1 MIPSG
6 HRRSSDIGDSAYVVM
21 KPGFQNNIWIQ
32 QIFYLKK
39 MKIYFIYDV
48 VIAKAHAT
56 LGKFDTQLGNF
67 QDVRVCL
74 AHSLRWD
81 AFIYVYLNWKK
92 TPNMIIQN
100 YIKELIVQAVA
111 GFSLWAVWFH
121 QSWSWFFPF
130 PHLCRLWP
138 HHQSLGCHQRC
149 PHLVH
154 LHPHSFP
161 HESKQYADP
170 WCPRSDQGPRASND
184 TRSSPK

>member
-81 AFIYVYLNWKK
+81 AFIYVYLN
-92 TPNMIIQN
+92 
-100 YIKELIVQAVA
+100 
-111 GFSLWAVWFH
+111 
-121 QSWSWFFPF
+121 
-130 PHLCRLWP
+130 
-138 HHQSLGCHQRC
+138 
-149 PHLVH
+149 
-154 LHPHSFP
+154 
-161 HESKQYADP
+161 
-170 WCPRSDQGPRASND
+170 
-184 TRSSPK
+184 